1 MKKLRFSRMMALLL
15 ALVLCLSAVQM
26 PVAMA
31 ADDSDGVPDV
41 TDADLDNTGA
51 NTPAPVERKFDVW
64 APQYLDIVLKSDG
77 TLELPTG
84 DRARIYNKSAD
95 IVVQV
100 SEISV
105 EALNGWTL
113 VPWTADFAV
122 APVDS
127 KNIALKLRGDV
138 LDSETGKLA
147 LTKDRWVIAADN
159 YLDLEFE
166 AKIPDFN
173 TKQDSVPVA
182 RVTFKLAWGE
192 PVVVAKTFKID
203 FEDRDGGKIADL
215 TTLETDENGIVPE
228 LPAVNLDDGYTFDH
242 YEDETGRTVKAG
254 DKIAEDVKLHPI
266 LTKTEPE
273 PEKAPAISFEDRD
286 GGKITG
292 DKTPIECPDKLVP
305 EKLPEVTP
313 DDKHE
318 FKGWADA
325 GDNPVEPGD
334 KLDGD
339 ITLHPVF
346 VAKPD
351 QEPEPEK
358 APVISFEDR
367 DGGEIADKTPIE
379 CPDGV
384 VPKLP
389 VVTPDAKHE
398 FTGWADV
405 DDKPVKEGDPIEA
418 DVTLHPVFV
427 EKPPVITFVDD
438 DHGAVDNKDAIACPD
453 KIVPELPGATPADG
467 WKFDGYVDQDG
478 NPVKATDE
486 ILVDKILKPVFVEDL
501 ITVTFTSNIDNAFA
515 ENVELTAS
523 VRRGSAWSDV
533 AAPEFNSEV
542 TYDFTGWFKG
552 EEKLADDAVLDSDLT
567 VTAIFDTTP
576 KNVIVTF
583 KASKYNGTIDGVSSL
598 EVPVGTTWGSLT
610 DQLPKTTAGLSATFM
625 GWETGAEVE
634 TLAVEPA
641 EGFVALTDDY
651 VISKD
656 MTATARFES
665 WFTHTNDTVTGFSDA
680 YELAGKPAVITIPQV
695 IDGKKLTIVGDRA
708 FRLQEHLTGITLQ
721 SGYKTIKSW
730 AFAQCFIAE
739 SLSLPDTVTTIGRS
753 AFKAFGMASEG
764 KLGTLRFA
772 STLVSIDEQA
782 FASSGWREV
791 IVPDGPVVSGHNTFS
806 RMPYVT
812 KLFFGD
818 GSYDFSYTFQYNDNL
833 KEIYLPSTTSTI
845 GRNSTFLGLPA
856 LTYVRIDVSSG
867 RFSSELSR
875 INESTFAPKARV
887 VYWG

>member
-1 MKKLRFSRMMALLL
+1 MKKFRFSRMMALLL

-51 NTPAPVERKFDVW
+51 NTPVPVERKFDVW

-84 DRARIYNKSAD
+84 DRARLYNKSTD
-95 IVVQV
+95 IAVQV

-105 EALNGWTL
+105 EALNGWIL
-113 VPWTADFAV
+113 APWTADFAA

-127 KNIALKLRGDV
+127 KSVALKLRGDV
-138 LDSETGKLA
+138 LDSETGRLA

-242 YEDETGRTVKAG
+242 YEDETGRTVKSG

-266 LTKTEPE
+266 LTK
-273 PEKAPAISFEDRD
+273 A
-286 GGKITG
+286 
-292 DKTPIECPDKLVP
+292 
-305 EKLPEVTP
+305 
-313 DDKHE
+313 
-318 FKGWADA
+318 
-325 GDNPVEPGD
+325 
-334 KLDGD
+334 
-339 ITLHPVF
+339 
-346 VAKPD
+346 
-351 QEPEPEK
+351 EPEK

-367 DGGEIADKTPIE
+367 DGGKIADTTPIE

-389 VVTPDAKHE
+389 AVTPDDEHE
-398 FTGWADV
+398 FAGWADA
-405 DDKPVKEGDPIEA
+405 DDKPVKEGDPIDA

-438 DHGAVDNKDAIACPD
+438 DHGTVDNKDAIACPD
-453 KIVPELPGATPADG
+453 KIVPELPGVTPVDG

-515 ENVELTAS
+515 ENAELTVS

-598 EVPVGTTWGSLT
+598 EVPVGTTWGSLI
-610 DQLPKTTAGLSATFM
+610 DRLPKTTAGLSATFM
-625 GWETGAEVE
+625 GWETEVEVE

-695 IDGKKLTIVGDRA
+695 IDGKKLTIVGDSA
-708 FRLQEHLTGITLQ
+708 FRLQKHLTGITLQ
-721 SGYKTIKSW
+721 SGYKTIKPW
-730 AFAQCFIAE
+730 AFAQCFAVE
-739 SLSLPDTVTTIGRS
+739 SLSLPDTVTMIGKS
-753 AFKAFGMASEG
+753 AFKAFGMESEG

-772 STLVSIDEQA
+772 NTLVSIDEHA
-782 FASSGWREV
+782 FESSGWREV

>member
-1 MKKLRFSRMMALLL
+1 MKKFRFSRMMALLL

-84 DRARIYNKSAD
+84 DRARIYNKSTD
-95 IVVQV
+95 IAVQV

-105 EALNGWTL
+105 EALNGWVLT
-113 VPWTADFAV
+113 PWTADFAA
-122 APVDS
+122 APADS
-127 KNIALKLRGDV
+127 KSVALKLRGDV

-273 PEKAPAISFEDRD
+273 PEKNPVISFEDRD
-286 GGKITG
+286 GGKIT
-292 DKTPIECPDKLVP
+292 DTTPIECPDKLVP

-346 VAKPD
+346 VVKPD
-351 QEPEPEK
+351 PEPEPEK
-358 APVISFEDR
+358 NPVISFEDR

-389 VVTPDAKHE
+389 AVTPDDKHE
-398 FTGWADV
+398 FVGWADA
-405 DDKPVKEGDPIEA
+405 DDKPVKEGDPIDV
-418 DVTLHPVFV
+418 DVTLHPVFT
-427 EKPPVITFVDD
+427 EKAPIISFEDGTNGSVDD
-438 DHGAVDNKDAIACPD
+438 KNPIECLDGVVPALPGTTPGENYEFDHWEDADGNIVAVGD
-453 KIVPELPGATPADG
+453 KITADI
-467 WKFDGYVDQDG
+467 
-478 NPVKATDE
+478 T
-486 ILVDKILKPVFVEDL
+486 LRPVFTEKVPDL
-501 ITVTFTSNIDNAFA
+501 VT
-515 ENVELTAS
+515 
-523 VRRGSAWSDV
+523 
-533 AAPEFNSEV
+533 
-542 TYDFTGWFKG
+542 
-552 EEKLADDAVLDSDLT
+552 
-567 VTAIFDTTP
+567 
-576 KNVIVTF
+576 VTF
-583 KASKYNGTIDGVSSL
+583 KASQYNGTLDDDASVS
-598 EVPVGTTWGSLT
+598 VPVGTTWGDVKKPAT
-610 DQLPKTTAGLSATFM
+610 KPGLSASFM
-625 GWETGAEVE
+625 GWETEVE
-634 TLAVEPA
+634 SQSDEDAA
-641 EGFVALTDDY
+641 DMIALSDDY
-651 VISKD
+651 VISED
-656 MTATARFES
+656 MIAVAQFKS
-665 WFTHTNDTVTGFSDA
+665 WFVHTDDTVTGFSDA
-680 YELAGKPAVITIPQV
+680 YAVAGSPVDVTIPVV
-695 IDGKKLTIVGDRA
+695 IDGKTM
-708 FRLQEHLTGITLQ
+708 
-721 SGYKTIKSW
+721 
-730 AFAQCFIAE
+730 
-739 SLSLPDTVTTIGRS
+739 TTIGR
-753 AFKAFGMASEG
+753 AAFGKSSLETVVVQDGYKKFDEHAFRESSKLRSCNLPDSLTHLMAYVFKDTALEG
-764 KLGTLRFA
+764 DVYLSDNLEVCGGCAFSCTNITSISISGEASNGATGGEHCVAYGLAEYCSKLRIAEIRSGAVKTMVGVFRGCKALERIILPGTLTEIQNYFVGA
-772 STLVSIDEQA
+772 S
-782 FASSGWREV
+782 
-791 IVPDGPVVSGHNTFS
+791 
-806 RMPYVT
+806 
-812 KLFFGD
+812 GD
-818 GSYDFSYTFQYNDNL
+818 DSHCENL
-833 KEIYLPSTTSTI
+833 KTVYFGGSRSAWDSIKIVYHSSVLVDQNNMMLKSADKSY
-845 GRNSTFLGLPA
+845 NSRVTLRDFL
-856 LTYVRIDVSSG
+856 
-867 RFSSELSR
+867 
-875 INESTFAPKARV
+875 
-887 VYWG
+887 